1 MNIFRQMNNRTL
13 LQLVLLLSVILLSG
27 QSVTLHI
34 HGLEQDHMHGNE
46 QTSIHTIDNAA
57 IDHSHLSKIHFAN
70 DSSHDFDHDDL
81 VYDELLSGFDVNDN
95 AFFNKTSNNTLLV
108 ALLTII
114 INFFVAVFCPKIFY
128 RYCDEDIIYP
138 FRYVFAPPLRAPPL

>member
-1 MNIFRQMNNRTL
+1 M
-13 LQLVLLLSVILLSG
+13 SVILLSG

-34 HGLEQDHMHGNE
+34 HGLEQDHKHEIE
-46 QTSIHTIDNAA
+46 QTSIHTSVQAA

-81 VYDELLSGFDVNDN
+81 VYDELFSGFDVNDN
-95 AFFNKTSNNTLLV
+95 AFFNKISNNTLLV
-108 ALLTII
+108 ALLSIV
-114 INFFVAVFCPKIFY
+114 INFFVAVFCLKIVY
-128 RYCDEDIIYP
+128 RYRDEEFIYP